1 GEALDQ
7 NQNVIG
13 YVMNILSLEG
23 YGSDIVVSVG
33 IDVEGRT
40 NGVYILT
47 ISETPGLGMNATSPE
62 FIHQFSDKNVERYR
76 SVKAAKS
83 ELTGD
88 DQIAA
93 ISGAT
98 ITTNA
103 IVNLVNSAK
112 AVFNVAGG
120 KL

>member
-1 GEALDQ
+1 
-7 NQNVIG
+7 
-13 YVMNILSLEG
+13 
-23 YGSDIVVSVG
+23 
-33 IDVEGRT
+33 
-40 NGVYILT
+40 
-47 ISETPGLGMNATSPE
+47 MNAASPE
-62 FIHQFSDKNVERYR
+62 FISQFSDKNVEIFR

-98 ITTNA
+98 ITTDA

-112 AVFNVAGG
+112 AVFNVVGG
-120 KL
+120 RL